1 MVSKV
6 QEKYPAYMTTVDAK
20 VRPRPSAASE
30 RTTWRFFTAPRV
42 STGGIFLDF
51 FVPTATEGSFFLS
64 SLSRFSSTTSSRFAP
79 PTLHSSFVALPSQ
92 VDTAVTLLQ
101 SIWADKIAPS
111 APVAYAK
118 SALAL
123 TPEKLE
129 ELKATREAY
138 FAKIENTLALLR
150 AKAVALPE
158 KVTAA
163 VTAAI
168 AEARAQVDNA
178 QLFEKVKAAYET
190 VLKYPAVV
198 AVLERAAPAAA
209 KAADAAAP
217 YVAKAAAFAEP
228 YVAAVKTK
236 VMPSKPVEQLD

>member
-1 MVSKV
+1 M
-6 QEKYPAYMTTVDAK
+6 DANLAA
-20 VRPRPSAASE
+20 RRQTLTARTPRSRPS
-30 RTTWRFFTAPRV
+30 P
-42 STGGIFLDF
+42 
-51 FVPTATEGSFFLS
+51 
-64 SLSRFSSTTSSRFAP
+64 
-79 PTLHSSFVALPSQ
+79 LHQ
-92 VDTAVTLLQ
+92 VDTAVSLLQ
-101 SIWADKIAPS
+101 SIWADRIAPS

-138 FAKIENTLALLR
+138 FAKIEQTLALLR
-150 AKAVALPE
+150 ATAVALPE
-158 KVTAA
+158 KVTGA

-168 AEARAQVDNA
+168 TEARAQMDNA
-178 QLFEKVKAAYET
+178 QLFEKVKSAYET
-190 VLKYPAVV
+190 VLKYPAVT
-198 AVLERAAPAAA
+198 AVLERAPAAA